1 MPGWLQR
8 APLFN
13 LFLQSPCPLCQRP
26 TSGEFC
32 STCHDHL
39 QQAQLA
45 DSGQLWASQALFAWG
60 DYGGNLKQTIALLK
74 YANAPHLA
82 RPLGQWL
89 AQAWLASGLEP
100 RRSFTIVPIPLHPDK
115 QQKRGYNQAE
125 LIARSFC
132 QFTGY
137 RLQNQGLERIRS
149 TEAQFNLSA
158 TQREQNLHQAFQV
171 GQKCRDRLPSHPIIL
186 LDDIYTTGAT
196 ARAAIQVLRRQGV
209 SVRGMITVAKTAM
222 RRSP

>member
-1 MPGWLQR
+1 MTGWLQHSR
-8 APLFN
+8 WLT
-13 LFLQSPCPLCQRP
+13 LFLQTPCSLCQRP

-32 STCHDHL
+32 PPCQRHL
-39 QQAQLA
+39 YQEQLVDA
-45 DSGQLWASQALFAWG
+45 GLLWANQAVFSWG
-60 DYGGNLKQTIALLK
+60 HYGGSLKQAIAQLK

-89 AQAWLASGLEP
+89 AQAWLAAGLEP
-100 RRSFTIVPIPLHPDK
+100 RRRFTIVPIPLHPDK

-125 LIARSFC
+125 LLARSFC

-137 RLQNQGLERIRS
+137 QLQSQGLVRIRA
-149 TEAQFNLSA
+149 TDAQFNLST

-171 GQKCRDRLPSHPIIL
+171 APGWRDRSPQHSIIL

-196 ARAAIQVLRRQGV
+196 ARAAMQVLRRHGI
-209 SVRGMITVAKTAM
+209 SVRGMITVAQARL
-222 RRSP
+222 RRSV